1 MKTNENSAQL
11 KKEPYSCDQC
21 NMSFLEESTLKRH
34 YLLHLGLVEK
44 KQNKD
49 YKVIVRTAELARD
62 RKLKVK
68 PDYNSWLA

>member
-1 MKTNENSAQL
+1 
-11 KKEPYSCDQC
+11 
-21 NMSFLEESTLKRH
+21 MSFLEESTLKRH